1 MKTLLPVFCLLVFS
15 FSGSAQS
22 QVCPLNSN
30 FSLNNLTHWEGYTG
44 NNAAGNGPGA
54 IKQWYDSSTA
64 APSGTLGNSTIYEY
78 NLPSTPGI
86 QILSSSTKDPYGGFQ
101 TVPTINGY
109 KYTNTILLGSTAIT
123 RSNSSGTGGGYVRG
137 VSYRFTVPAGP
148 PNTPYTM
155 TYAYA
160 MVLEN
165 GTHNSNDQPL
175 FAATLKIGD
184 SVVQC
189 ASPRYFLPT
198 FNNASPRDA
207 NATLDSALAKSQGF
221 YVSSRA
227 SPNANP
233 NGQGAGAGEHL
244 FDVWAKNWTE
254 VTFDLGPYRGQEVV
268 LTFETDNCVPGGHFA
283 YSYIAL
289 RNTCA
294 GLQISGPVSAC
305 IGNTLTYSVP
315 GLTGANYTW
324 QVPSGWT
331 IQAGSDSNIL
341 KVLVVD
347 NPTHSG
353 TISVSEQN
361 SCALLNAQLNIK
373 TVPPTIAG
381 TVNKNAEICSG
392 DNASLVLTGN
402 RGDVLNWLSTTD
414 GIHYTSINDTTP
426 TYNAINLTATTSF
439 LAVVQNGE
447 SCTIDTALAAK
458 VLVDPQTVG
467 GALNPASFQL
477 CLNQDKDA
485 VLKLKGQVGVP
496 VNWQSSPDGA
506 NWTDF
511 APPDLDSMYEIPST
525 LAQNIF
531 YQVVVQSGV
540 CPPKISAPAA
550 ITVIP
555 VAFPQATIDPADTLI
570 CYNTKATLNATIALG
585 TNYSWT
591 NTGSLSGEGNGN
603 VGSTPMNMQVT
614 ASPLSTTNYV
624 LSIENAGCPNP
635 LKDTF
640 HVRVY
645 QPILVDAGNDT
656 SVVINQPLQ
665 LHASSNDTS
674 ALGDNFSW
682 TPSVGLN
689 NPNIADPIGIYTAET
704 DSVRYL
710 VTATSKAYG
719 CQGTAQ
725 VLVKVFKTGPDIF
738 VPNAFTPGGP
748 TNALFRPIPVGISR
762 LEYFR
767 VYNRWG
773 QLVYSTS
780 QIGQGWDGRLNGQL
794 LPSGGYVWMVQGVT
808 YTNHVIFH
816 KGVMVLVR

>member
-1 MKTLLPVFCLLVFS
+1 MKTLLPVFCLLIVS

-30 FSLNNLTHWEGYTG
+30 YSFGNLTHWQAYTG
-44 NNAAGNGPGA
+44 NNASGNGPGA
-54 IKQWYDSSTA
+54 IKQTYDSSVT
-64 APSGTLGNSTIYEY
+64 PPTGTLGATTIYEY
-78 NLPSTPGI
+78 NLPSTAGI
-86 QILSSSTKDPYGGFQ
+86 QILSASTKDPFGGFQ

-123 RSNSSGTGGGYVRG
+123 RSNSAGTGGGYVRG

-148 PNTPYTM
+148 PNVPYTM

-221 YVSSRA
+221 IWSSRA

-233 NGQGAGAGEHL
+233 NGQGAAAGEHL
-244 FDVWAKNWTE
+244 YDVWYKDWTE
-254 VTFDLGPYRGQEVV
+254 VTFDLGKFRGQQVV

-289 RNTCA
+289 RNTCG
-294 GLQISGPVSAC
+294 GLQISGPQSAC

-315 GLTGANYTW
+315 ALTGANYNW
-324 QVPSGWT
+324 QVPNGWT
-331 IQAGSDSNIL
+331 IMTGSDSNLL
-341 KVLVVD
+341 KVQVVD
-347 NPTHSG
+347 NPTHTG
-353 TISVSEQN
+353 TITVTEQN
-361 SCALLNAQLNIK
+361 SCALLSTSLDVHM
-373 TVPPTIAG
+373 VPPTIAG
-381 TVNKNAEICSG
+381 TVNKDAEICSG

-402 RGDVLNWLSTTD
+402 RGSVLNWLSTTD
-414 GIHYTSINDTTP
+414 GRNYTAINDTTP
-426 TYNAINLTATTSF
+426 TYTAASLTSTTTF
-439 LAVVQNGE
+439 VAVVQNGE
-447 SCTIDTALAAK
+447 SCTIDTAVAAK
-458 VLVDPQTVG
+458 ILVDPQTVG
-467 GALNPASFQL
+467 GALSPSNFQF

-485 VLKLKGQVGVP
+485 LLKLTGQVGVP

-506 NWTDF
+506 TWTDF
-511 APPDLDSMYEIPST
+511 APPNTDSAYEMPSS
-525 LAQNIF
+525 LNQNTY
-531 YQVVVQSGV
+531 YQVIVQSGV
-540 CPPKISAPAA
+540 CPPRTSAPAA
-550 ITVIP
+550 MTIVP
-555 VAFPQATIDPADTLI
+555 VAFPQATLDPADTLI
-570 CYNTKATLNATIALG
+570 CYNTKAALNATITVG

-591 NTGSLSGEGNGN
+591 NTNTLTGQGDGTVSSLPTSL
-603 VGSTPMNMQVT
+603 QAT
-614 ASPLSTTNYV
+614 ASPLSTTTYV
-624 LSIENAGCPNP
+624 LSVENAGCPHP
-635 LKDTF
+635 RKDTS

-645 QPILVDAGNDT
+645 MPILVNPGNDT
-656 SVVINQPLQ
+656 SVVINQPVQ

-674 ALGDNFSW
+674 ALGDDFTW
-682 TPSVGLN
+682 TPSIGLD

-710 VTATSKAYG
+710 VTGTSKAYG
-719 CQGTAQ
+719 CQGSAE

-748 TNALFRPIPVGISR
+748 TNSVFRPIAVGISR
-762 LEYFR
+762 LQYFR

-773 QLVYSTS
+773 QMVFSTS
-780 QIGQGWDGRLNGQL
+780 QIGQGWDGRLNGQP
-794 LPSGGYVWMVQGVT
+794 LPSGGYVWVVQGIS
-808 YTNHVIFH
+808 YTNRVVFH